1 MVGGGETHVEN
12 GRRTDGGAGGTTIQN
27 CVKSSI
33 VHSLVVRL
41 QLNGLSDPVSL
52 LSERFRLNCRIDDL
66 PDYQIM
72 ISTESARSH
81 SNACEHKF
89 ALIDV
94 LILYDVSII
103 ICIDPPTGLR

>member
-1 MVGGGETHVEN
+1 MLV
-12 GRRTDGGAGGTTIQN
+12 RRLLSLPLVSKIVYCSFVSCTATI
-27 CVKSSI
+27 KRFI
-33 VHSLVVRL
+33 R
-41 QLNGLSDPVSL
+41 PTVSL

-72 ISTESARSH
+72 ISIESARSH